1 MGAALVVVA
10 ALGDLGIDTRLQGHK
25 LPATDP
31 KNICDRGRR
40 CVGVQI
46 EMTMALRL
54 NGPREAISAAIR
66 SVLLEL
72 PA

>member
-1 MGAALVVVA
+1 
-10 ALGDLGIDTRLQGHK
+10 
-25 LPATDP
+25 
-31 KNICDRGRR
+31 
-40 CVGVQI
+40 
-46 EMTMALRL
+46 MALRL